1 MGNGD
6 VGNGDVHKYI
16 NKKYRYKAQGIRYM
30 GKESVKQMGQGL
42 TDQGLMVFRWSAS
55 AELR

>member
-1 MGNGD
+1 
-6 VGNGDVHKYI
+6 
-16 NKKYRYKAQGIRYM
+16 M

-55 AELR
+55 AETALKLFYSVDTLKELN